1 MTDIVL
7 ALGVSGAKLDLITT
21 EMSRLANPPVPVPV
35 FVPMVLEVPEIF
47 EWECARSGVCDT
59 PNVIGYILPPENQR
73 EYESDEGDYRD
84 WRSLLHEIFPLPE
97 EEHGVEAWKAR
108 FREMF
113 SSDDVKEL
121 ELCAYANGNGQ
132 FWLDGLVQLMNG
144 GPEPDDTLDDDAPL
158 ADWERELLDDSYD
171 ERLD

>member
-7 ALGVSGAKLDLITT
+7 ALGVSGAKLDVITT
-21 EMSRLANPPVPVPV
+21 EMSHLANPPVPVAV
-35 FVPMVLEVPEIF
+35 FIPMVLEIPEIF
-47 EWECARSGVCDT
+47 EWECLRSGVSDS
-59 PNVIGYILPPENQR
+59 PNVVGYILPPENQR

-84 WRSLLHEIFPLPE
+84 WRALLHEIFPLPE
-97 EEHGVEAWKAR
+97 EEYEVEDWKKR

-113 SSDDVKEL
+113 ASDDVKEL
-121 ELCAYANGNGQ
+121 ELCPFANGSGQ

-144 GPEPDDTLDDDAPL
+144 GPELDDVLDDDEPL
-158 ADWERELLDDSYD
+158 ADWERKLLDDSYD